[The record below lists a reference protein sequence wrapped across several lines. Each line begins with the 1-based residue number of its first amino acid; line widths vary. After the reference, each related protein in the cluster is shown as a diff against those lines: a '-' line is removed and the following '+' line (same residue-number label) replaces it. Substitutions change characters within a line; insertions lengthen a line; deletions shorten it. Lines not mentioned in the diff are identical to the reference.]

1 MFFGLMVTYGLT
13 SWSQGISV
21 SSFKELKRDL
31 SARVNPVLNDNDET
45 CALVK
50 IVTAEKNF
58 SFEPDALGICQ
69 IDDSPV
75 SEIHM
80 YVAPGSRRLT
90 IMHPVFGILRNYEY
104 PVLIESACTYEM
116 VLQTAT
122 PLYSKYKE
130 NYVIF
135 HVLPID
141 AEVRID
147 GNLVENKTGSPSQ
160 MLSLGRHTYTIS
172 DSLYHTQKGT
182 FEITPGDFTELNV
195 ELNPNFGYLEVI
207 TNPELEASI
216 QIDGEER
223 GVTPF
228 FSGRIKCGKYTVR
241 INHELYKPFEKKVT
255 VTNDTLRL
263 QADLVSNFGYV
274 SLYCYD
280 RFASLQLDGKEL
292 SDGVWS
298 GYLPAGEHIV
308 TASRPLHHSFPTS
321 FIVEV
326 GDSISVAVEPPIPQQ
341 GTFCISSVPDGAEV
355 YIDGE
360 LKGETPTTIE
370 NVPIGTYRLS
380 LKKRGYP
387 ISTQYIKAQDGD
399 TLQVNI
405 VFSEGRQL
413 NIKNVHPAASLFV
426 DDEYIGLGNQKIK
439 LLDGEHLLSA
449 QYFGYV
455 YSDTVSIWEGMSR
468 KFSIHRDSTLLQLKK
483 MEKQHA
489 DSVRRNAPKRPFFTF
504 NGALSPQMQWSFGL
518 RFGSVRKWGWNISL
532 MTFIHFQAYTALTTE
547 SYDLFTFDEKKST
560 RVSATV
566 GVVWHPTRHLL
577 LFANGGYGFRGVA
590 YHSLLTDK
598 YYLYNPNTFHGFEG
612 QLGLAGA
619 FGSVLLSVEAVTINF
634 KYVEVKV
641 GFGFIR
647 SLKNIAYSEK
657 K

>member
-1 MFFGLMVTYGLT
+1 MRAALRKVLFFGLAVAYCWA

-31 SARVNPVLNDNDET
+31 SARVNPILNDNDET
-45 CALVK
+45 CALIK

-90 IMHPVFGILRNYEY
+90 IMHPDFGILRNYEY

-116 VLQTAT
+116 VLQTT
-122 PLYSKYKE
+122 SPLYSKYKE

-135 HVLPID
+135 HVLPVN

-147 GNLVENKTGSPSQ
+147 GNLVENKAGSPSQ
-160 MLSLGRHTYTIS
+160 MLAVGKHSYTVS
-172 DSLYHTQKGT
+172 DSLYHPQKGT

-195 ELNPNFGYLEVI
+195 ELQPNFGYLEVI
-207 TNPELEASI
+207 TEPELEASI
-216 QIDGEER
+216 QINGEER

-228 FSGRIKCGKYTVR
+228 FSGRIKCGKYSVR
-241 INHELYKPFEKKVT
+241 VNHELYKPFEKKIT
-255 VTNDTLRL
+255 VTNDTFRLR
-263 QADLVSNFGYV
+263 ADLVSNFGYV
-274 SLYCYD
+274 SLYCHD
-280 RFASLQLDGKEL
+280 RFASLRLDGKEL

-308 TASRPLHHSFPTS
+308 IASRPLHHSFTTS
-321 FIVEV
+321 FTLEA
-326 GDSISVAVEPPIPQQ
+326 GDSLSVAVEPPIPQQ
-341 GTFCISSVPDGAEV
+341 GTICISSVPDGAEV
-355 YIDGE
+355 YLDGE
-360 LKGETPTTIE
+360 LKGKTPTTIE

-380 LKKRGYP
+380 LKKRDYP
-387 ISTQYIKAQDGD
+387 ISTQYIKALDGD
-399 TLQVNI
+399 TLRVD
-405 VFSEGRQL
+405 VSFSEGRQL
-413 NIKNVHPAASLFV
+413 NIKNVHQAASLFV

-439 LLDGEHLLSA
+439 LSDGQHLLSA
-449 QYFGYV
+449 RYVNLV
-455 YSDTVSIWEGMSR
+455 YSDTISIWKGMSR
-468 KFSIHRDSTLLQLKK
+468 KISIQGDSALLQLKE
-483 MEKQHA
+483 MEKRHA
-489 DSVRRNAPKRPFFTF
+489 DSVRRNTPKRPFFTL

-518 RFGSVRKWGWNISL
+518 RFGSVKKWGWNISL
-532 MTFIHFQAYTALTTE
+532 MTFIHFQAYTALSTQP
-547 SYDLFTFDEKKST
+547 YDLFTFDEKKDT

-590 YHSLLTDK
+590 YHSTQTDE
-598 YYLYNPNTFHGFEG
+598 YYLYKPNTFHGFEG

-619 FGSVLLSVEAVTINF
+619 FGSVLLSVEAATINF
-634 KYVEVKV
+634 KYVELKV

-647 SLKNIAYSEK
+647 K
-657 K
+657 